1 MPEDGLEQLSLR
13 DRVGTKERQI
23 ACLTAYINLGI
34 GRVGWKWSAYPDAF
48 SLCPVRCPHRDDIE
62 VSERL
67 FYRGALFVYRQ
78 EGHGAGLLFRIRRA
92 MHRANFCYS

>member
-1 MPEDGLEQLSLR
+1 MGCSQVLAPSHACRFFLDS
-13 DRVGTKERQI
+13 VSAGTKERQI
-23 ACLTAYINLGI
+23 ACLTAYINPGI
-34 GRVGWKWSAYPDAF
+34 GHVGWKWSAYPDAF

-78 EGHGAGLLFRIRRA
+78 EGH
-92 MHRANFCYS
+92 